1 MDTSI
6 DTIVNLYAS
15 QVNERY
21 KPKGIY
27 LYGSHVKGIA
37 TKYSDIDIAVVF
49 DSNEE
54 DEYMDIFSDLFSIAA
69 KYDAN
74 IEPNLL
80 IDDGD
85 YCKYSF
91 LAEVMET
98 GKLIISN

>member
-1 MDTSI
+1 MDSAI
-6 DTIVNLYAS
+6 NATIKAYAK

-21 KPKGIY
+21 KPKAIY
-27 LYGSHVKGIA
+27 LYGSHVNGTVA
-37 TKYSDIDIAVVF
+37 EHSDIDIAVIF
-49 DSNEE
+49 DSTDK
-54 DEYMDIFSDLFSIAA
+54 DEYMDIFSGLFSIAA

-80 IDDGD
+80 VDDGE

-98 GKLIISN
+98 GKPIYV